1 MATVFQTYSTSL
13 QLIELEETN
22 EAIAKQNLAITLDKF
37 HIGTITT
44 LEFRTAQVNYANAV
58 IRLTNAEL
66 LAKQTEISLK
76 EIAGN
81 LTF

>member
-1 MATVFQTYSTSL
+1 MEQK
-13 QLIELEETN
+13 N
-22 EAIAKQNLAITLDKF
+22 EKIARQNLEITLDKF
-37 HIGTITT
+37 KIGTISPV
-44 LEFRTAQVNYANAV
+44 EFRTAQVNYANAV

-81 LTF
+81 LSF

>member
-1 MATVFQTYSTSL
+1 
-13 QLIELEETN
+13 
-22 EAIAKQNLAITLDKF
+22 
-37 HIGTITT
+37 
-44 LEFRTAQVNYANAV
+44 VNYANAI

-81 LTF
+81 LSF